1 MTEPA
6 EPLSRR
12 ERRAMEE
19 AARAAEGEMTQALP
33 VAPETLSTASRRERR
48 RLERLANPVE
58 TWTEEE
64 ELIATGQMPAMTP
77 EVLAEQD
84 RLVEERAAKAEAE
97 AAAQAYAETAPEA
110 VDLPDAVA
118 EVETFVPEPSVEFVP
133 QAVAS
138 EPEPEA
144 VAEEP
149 EPEPEPDDGMSHIPA
164 DLRHLFPPGS
174 LQARQFTK
182 EPPPAAAP
190 PVSSDAADEIRRLT
204 HEAMAGIT
212 KATTGAVPEVHE
224 APEPEAVAVEPTP
237 EAEAAPEP
245 EAEAVVFEPTP
256 ADVPDLPEGV
266 DVEDLWNTP
275 TVDEPV
281 RTSILS
287 PAFPDVDPE
296 PVALED
302 VPLVSDVPVPSQPG
316 NAARPAVTPVWSAL
330 VPAQPAAQRHEFEPV
345 SLAQQQPTPAP
356 TMWDTHPLTHPGAT
370 PVRELPAE
378 PAQQEL
384 PRPDLTALMGGQLGP
399 SVGQA
404 VYASNEPSTSTTSVP
419 LRPAEPNA
427 GGGARHF
434 RWAHLAVIGAIAFV
448 LGVLAWNIAR
458 SGS

>member
-48 RLERLANPVE
+48 RLERLANPIE

-84 RLVEERAAKAEAE
+84 RLVAERAAKAQAE
-97 AAAQAYAETAPEA
+97 AAAHAYEETAPA
-110 VDLPDAVA
+110 A
-118 EVETFVPEPSVEFVP
+118 VEFVP
-133 QAVAS
+133 QPVAN

-149 EPEPEPDDGMSHIPA
+149 EPEPEFDDGMSHIPA

-182 EPPPAAAP
+182 EPPATATP

-224 APEPEAVAVEPTP
+224 APEPVAEPAPEPELAAFEPTP
-237 EAEAAPEP
+237 EPEP
-245 EAEAVVFEPTP
+245 EPVPVDTTP
-256 ADVPDLPEGV
+256 ANVPDLPQGV
-266 DVEDLWNTP
+266 DVEELWNAP

-281 RTSILS
+281 RASTLS

-302 VPLVSDVPVPSQPG
+302 VPLVSDVPLPSQPG
-316 NAARPAVTPVWSAL
+316 NSAPPAVTPVWSAL
-330 VPAQPAAQRHEFEPV
+330 VPAQPAGPRDEFEPV
-345 SLAQQQPTPAP
+345 SLAQKQPTPAP

-384 PRPDLTALMGGQLGP
+384 PRPDLTALMAGQPSP

-419 LRPAEPNA
+419 LRPVAEPNA